1 MPSRDSSCWTQDAY
15 TQYATQLHNDYTQ
28 YASDAMLTYPATTKL
43 NLSARD

>member
-1 MPSRDSSCWTQDAY
+1 MPSHDSSCWTQDA
-15 TQYATQLHNDYTQ
+15 YTQ